1 MAYMMAMQGAAK
13 LTVDD
18 VLRFVFPVDI
28 AVNKAREGNID
39 KQGWQA
45 IFNAINMLE
54 ELVRMRVA
62 SDEDNMIDDLQQTV
76 ISILDRT
83 RQRGTKAL
91 YADEVTVLMD
101 LRAAYADVLAG
112 LTHSQYYDAEASV
125 ERRLRRVL
133 GQKPP
138 KGVHIIEES

>member
-18 VLRFVFPVDI
+18 VLRFVFPVDV
-28 AVNKAREGNID
+28 AVNNARSGTID
-39 KQGWQA
+39 KQGWQS

-54 ELVRMRVA
+54 ELIRMRVCN
-62 SDEDNMIDDLQQTV
+62 DEDNMIDDLQQTV
-76 ISILDRT
+76 IAILERA
-83 RQRGTKAL
+83 RSKGTKAL
-91 YADEVTVLMD
+91 YPDEITALMD
-101 LRAAYADVLAG
+101 LRAVYADVLAG